1 MRVVQ
6 YQWKFSF
13 NHPIQYHKRH
23 WYGRITIMKTLFLNP
38 TAGIAGDMLAA
49 ALLDAGADTPE
60 FHEQLARIDMPCESW
75 QASVEETVRHG
86 IRAKHFQVTVN
97 GDTVTP
103 DSDHHHDH
111 HHQRGRNL
119 GDILDIINAA
129 PIAESAKVRAC
140 GVFNRLAAA
149 EGTVHNCAPAKVH
162 FHEVGAVDA
171 IVDIVA
177 VSLAMDFLSIEQVI
191 CAPVAVGS
199 GTVECSHGVMPV
211 PAPAVAELLR
221 DVPTVF
227 GTAPCELTTPTG
239 AALLTE
245 LCQDFSGRHAGRII
259 STGYGA
265 GTRELETQAN
275 VLQAIVCQGDA
286 PGKADIVVVE
296 CNIDDMPGEWFS
308 HVGPS
313 LFEAGALDVAMIP
326 CTMKKGRPGTI
337 LQVMTTNDR
346 RSALVD
352 LLLRETTTFGVRWY
366 TAQRH
371 VLERK
376 IIKVDTTFGVISVK
390 LGFTPDSGAL
400 IRVAPEYESCRL
412 AARDSD
418 SPLAVVYEAAAA
430 AARRVADSQQM
441 DST

>member
-1 MRVVQ
+1 
-6 YQWKFSF
+6 
-13 NHPIQYHKRH
+13 
-23 WYGRITIMKTLFLNP
+23 MKTLVLNP

-60 FHEQLARIDMPCESW
+60 FHEQLAQIELPCESW
-75 QASVEETVRHG
+75 KVSVEETVRHG
-86 IRAKHFQVTVN
+86 IRAKQFQVTVN
-97 GDTVTP
+97 GDAMRPET
-103 DSDHHHDH
+103 DHHHHSDGQH
-111 HHQRGRNL
+111 HGRHL
-119 GDILDIINAA
+119 GEILDIINAA
-129 PIAESAKVRAC
+129 PIAETAKKRAC
-140 GVFNRLAAA
+140 GAFNRLAAA
-149 EGTVHNCAPAKVH
+149 EGTVHNCAPPDVH

-171 IVDIVA
+171 IIDIVA
-177 VSLAMDFLSIEQVI
+177 VSLAMDSLSIEQVI
-191 CAPVAVGS
+191 CAPVAVGG
-199 GTVECSHGVMPV
+199 GTVKCSHGVMPV

-221 DVPTVF
+221 NVPTVF

-245 LCQDFSGRHAGRII
+245 LCRDFSGCHAGSII

-265 GTRELETQAN
+265 GTRELEKQAN
-275 VLQAIVCQGDA
+275 VLQAIICKSDV
-286 PGKADIVVVE
+286 PEKSDIVVVE

-313 LFEAGALDVAMIP
+313 LFDAGALDVAMIP

-346 RSALVD
+346 RSALID
-352 LLLRETTTFGVRWY
+352 LLLRETTTFGVRWH

-376 IIKVDTTFGVISVK
+376 IIKVDTTFGLISVK
-390 LGFTPDSGAL
+390 LGFAPDSGAL
-400 IRVAPEYESCRL
+400 VRVAPEYESCCL
-412 AARDSD
+412 AATKNN
-418 SPLAVVYEAAAA
+418 SPLAAIYEAAAA
-430 AARRVADSQQM
+430 AARQTVDSQHM

>member
-1 MRVVQ
+1 
-6 YQWKFSF
+6 
-13 NHPIQYHKRH
+13 
-23 WYGRITIMKTLFLNP
+23 MKTLFLNP

-60 FHEQLARIDMPCESW
+60 FHEQLARIEMPCESW
-75 QASVEETVRHG
+75 QASVEETVRRG
-86 IRAKHFQVTVN
+86 IRAKQFQVTVN
-97 GDTVTP
+97 GDRMTP
-103 DSDHHHDH
+103 DTDHRHHDH
-111 HHQRGRNL
+111 DHHRGRNL
-119 GDILDIINAA
+119 GEILDIINAA
-129 PIAESAKVRAC
+129 PIAASAKVRAC

-149 EGTVHNCAPAKVH
+149 EGTVHNCAPGDVH

-199 GTVECSHGVMPV
+199 GTVKCSHGVMPV

-245 LCQDFSGRHAGRII
+245 LCSDFSGRHAGRII

-265 GTRELETQAN
+265 GSRELEAQAN
-275 VLQAIVCQGDA
+275 VLQAIVCKGEA
-286 PGKADIVVVE
+286 PGKADVVVVE

-308 HVGPS
+308 HVGPT
-313 LFEAGALDVAMIP
+313 LFEAGALDVAIIP

-346 RSALVD
+346 RSALID
-352 LLLRETTTFGVRWY
+352 LLLCETTTFGVRWY

-376 IIKVDTTFGVISVK
+376 IIEVDTTFGVISVK
-390 LGFTPDSGAL
+390 LGFAPDSGAL
-400 IRVAPEYESCRL
+400 VRVAPEYESCRL
-412 AARDSD
+412 AAKDND
-418 SPLAVVYEAAAA
+418 SPLAVVYEAAAV
-430 AARRVADSQQM
+430 AARRVADSQHT

>member
-1 MRVVQ
+1 MGVVQ
-6 YQWKFSF
+6 CQWKFSF

-23 WYGRITIMKTLFLNP
+23 WYGRITIMKTLLLNP

-103 DSDHHHDH
+103 DTDHHHDH
-111 HHQRGRNL
+111 HHQSGRHL

-129 PIAESAKVRAC
+129 PIAESVKVRAC

-177 VSLAMDFLSIEQVI
+177 VSLAMEFLSIEQVI

-221 DVPTVF
+221 NVPTVF

-245 LCQDFSGRHAGRII
+245 LCRDFSGRHAGRII

-265 GTRELETQAN
+265 GTRELEMQAN
-275 VLQAIVCQGDA
+275 VLQAIVCKGDDL
-286 PGKADIVVVE
+286 GKADIAVVE

-313 LFEAGALDVAMIP
+313 LFDAGALDVAMIP

-337 LQVMTTNDR
+337 LQVMTTNER
-346 RSALVD
+346 RPALID
-352 LLLRETTTFGVRWY
+352 LLLRETTTFGVRWH

-376 IIKVDTTFGVISVK
+376 IIKVDTTFGVVSVK
-390 LGFTPDSGAL
+390 LGFSPDSGAL
-400 IRVAPEYESCRL
+400 VRVAPEYESCCL
-412 AARDSD
+412 AAREND

-430 AARRVADSQQM
+430 AARRSADSQHM